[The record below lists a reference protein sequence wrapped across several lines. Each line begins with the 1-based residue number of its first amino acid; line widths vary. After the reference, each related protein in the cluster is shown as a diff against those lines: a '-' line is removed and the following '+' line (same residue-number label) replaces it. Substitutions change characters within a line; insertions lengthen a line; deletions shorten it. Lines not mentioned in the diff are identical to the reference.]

1 MSATRLGHSG
11 RLSALKAGLE
21 CTLLLAALVLQGCTT
36 ARLRSVPPV
45 QSLGHADVV
54 TSDRIATRDAHLKVM
69 TLNVAHGRGT
79 GFHQALQS
87 SAKARDNLNA
97 IARVLRAQTPD
108 VVALQEADA
117 PSFWS
122 GNLDHV
128 AYLANHA
135 AFSQSVHGAH
145 AEGIGLSYGTALMS
159 RLGLR
164 QPEAVTFDPAL
175 SPTPKGFVVSTITW
189 PARPGLAVDVVSVH
203 LEFSSERIRRH
214 QAAELIQALR
224 LRNRPVIVMGDFNTE
239 WQNPDSALQLITREL
254 ALRAYRPERDDLET
268 FPALGRRL
276 DWILV
281 SPEFEFR
288 SYDVIPDVLSDHRG
302 VTAEL
307 ALHKA
312 ADPHPPAASD
322 VTTLAARLAPAT
334 STKTR

>member
-1 MSATRLGHSG
+1 MLATRPGHSG
-11 RLSALKAGLE
+11 RPSSALTAGPG
-21 CTLLLAALVLQGCTT
+21 CALLLVAMVLQACTT

-45 QSLGHADVV
+45 QSLGHADGV
-54 TSDRIATRDAHLKVM
+54 TSDRVATPDAHLKVM

-79 GFHQALQS
+79 GFHQALQRS
-87 SAKARDNLNA
+87 GTTRDNLNA
-97 IARVLRAQTPD
+97 IASVLRAQTPD

-122 GNLDHV
+122 GNLDHI

-135 AFSQSVHGAH
+135 AFTQSIHGAH
-145 AEGIGLSYGTALMS
+145 AEGFGLSYGTALMS

-189 PARPGLAVDVVSVH
+189 PGSPGLAVDVVSVH
-203 LEFSSERIRRH
+203 LEFSSERIRRQ

-224 LRNRPVIVMGDFNTE
+224 LRNRPVVVMGDFNTQ

-254 ALRAYRPERDDLET
+254 ALSAYRPEQDDLAT

-288 SYDVIPDVLSDHRG
+288 SYDVIPDRVSDHRG
-302 VTAEL
+302 VAAEL
-307 ALHKA
+307 ALRKTV
-312 ADPHPPAASD
+312 DPHPPGASA
-322 VTTLAARLAPAT
+322 VTTLAARLGPAT
-334 STKTR
+334 STR